1 MLHYWLL
8 MIILSIIS
16 ILIGLIFNIWN
27 LIIRLSLCLIRIIL
41 RNCFIWN
48 LMMLKMFN
56 KLGYYW
62 NHKLKEYKVI
72 IWRFLLMLGLKVNL
86 LWENIRFLVL
96 ESGEIPKLSYLV
108 SRNFK
113 DKQEWHYLLLGTLKQ
128 YIHSK
133 PSSWKIQPIQCM
145 WDK

>member
-27 LIIRLSLCLIRIIL
+27 LIIRLSLCLIKIIL

-48 LMMLKMFN
+48 LMMLRMLN
-56 KLGYYW
+56 KLGYCW
-62 NHKLKEYKVI
+62 NHKHKEYKVI
-72 IWRFLLMLGLKVNL
+72 IWKFLLMLGLKVNL
-86 LWENIRFLVL
+86 LLKNIKFLVL
-96 ESGEIPKLSYLV
+96 EFGEIHKLLYLIR
-108 SRNFK
+108 RNFK
-113 DKQEWHYLLLGTLKQ
+113 ENQEWHYLLLVILKQ
-128 YIHSK
+128 YIHLK
-133 PSSWKIQPIQCM
+133 PSSLKIQHTQCM